1 MAYDK
6 DDDNIR
12 SPYYDRDDEDD
23 DGLEYDYYDED
34 DLPEIN

>member
-6 DDDNIR
+6 DDDNII

-23 DGLEYDYYDED
+23 DDLEYDYYDED
-34 DLPEIN
+34 DLP